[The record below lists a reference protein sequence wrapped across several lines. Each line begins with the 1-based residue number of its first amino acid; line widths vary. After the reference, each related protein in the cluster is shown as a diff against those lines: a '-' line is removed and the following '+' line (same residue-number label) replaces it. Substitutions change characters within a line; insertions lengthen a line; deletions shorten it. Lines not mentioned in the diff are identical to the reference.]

1 MKATII
7 GAGNTGLAMAAHLA
21 FAGNDVYIYDN
32 DPDTVDLLEESKSIR
47 CSGVLQGSVSIRG
60 ATGDISL
67 AVEDSDMII
76 IMTPAF
82 AHKELAILLGKN
94 LKREIP
100 IILSPGRTC
109 GAIEF
114 QHYFSLQNNTLQPSI
129 SETQTVIHTARRYT
143 ANSVHVIAIK
153 DSVYLATLEARQSKE
168 VLAALPEGI
177 RAHFSPAKSIIQ
189 TSVGNTGMILH
200 CAPLLLN
207 SGWTESPNFG
217 FKHYWD
223 GISPRIAGFLE
234 KIDHERV
241 EVSKALGCELI
252 STTEWLRRSYH
263 SEGSNLFEC
272 IRDTPAYEA
281 IDAPETLDHRY
292 IFEDVPCGL
301 VPLEALG
308 RLMDID
314 MKNTALTIDLAS
326 ALMEV
331 DFRETG
337 RNLKDFDL
345 KRFFSTLLERSN
357 NEIR

>member
-1 MKATII
+1 MKTTII

-21 FAGNDVYIYDN
+21 FAGNEVYIYDHN
-32 DPDTVDLLEESKSIR
+32 PNTVDLLQESKSIR
-47 CSGVLQGSVSIRG
+47 CSGALQGNVSISG
-60 ATGDISL
+60 ASRDIGL
-67 AVEDSDMII
+67 AIKDSDLII

-82 AHKELAILLGKN
+82 AHKELALLLAKE
-94 LKREIP
+94 LKKEIP

-114 QHYFSLQNNTLQPSI
+114 QHYFNLQNNTLQPSI
-129 SETQTVIHTARRYT
+129 SESQTVIHTARRYT

-153 DSVYLATLEARQSKE
+153 DSVYLATLEPNKSQD
-168 VLAALPEGI
+168 VLASLPEAI
-177 RAHFSPAKSIIQ
+177 RSHFSPAKSVIQ
-189 TSVGNTGMILH
+189 TSIGNTGMILH

-223 GISPRIAGFLE
+223 GISPRIARFLE
-234 KIDHERV
+234 QIDRERV
-241 EVSKALGCELI
+241 EVSKALGCEVI
-252 STTEWLRRSYH
+252 STVEWLKRSYH
-263 SEGSNLFEC
+263 SYGNNLYEC
-272 IRDTPAYEA
+272 VHNTPAYEA
-281 IDAPETLDHRY
+281 IDAPETLEHRY

-308 RLMDID
+308 KLMDID
-314 MKNTALTIDLAS
+314 MKNTALIIDLAS
-326 ALMEV
+326 ALMET

-337 RNLKDFDL
+337 RNLKNFDL

-357 NEIR
+357 NESR

>member
-1 MKATII
+1 MKTTII

-21 FAGNDVYIYDN
+21 FAGNEVHIYDHN
-32 DPDTVDLLEESKSIR
+32 QKSVDLLQETKSIR
-47 CSGVLQGSVSIRG
+47 CSGVLLESAAIAG
-60 ATGDISL
+60 ATTDIAL
-67 AVEDSDMII
+67 AVDDTDLII

-82 AHKELAILLGKN
+82 AHKELAILLGQK
-94 LKREIP
+94 LKREVP

-114 QHYFSLQNNTLQPSI
+114 QHYFDLQNNSI
-129 SETQTVIHTARRYT
+129 HPIIAETQTVIHTARRYT

-153 DSVYLATLEARQSKE
+153 DSVYLATLEASQSKK
-168 VLAALPEGI
+168 VLSDLPDVI
-177 RAHFSPAKSIIQ
+177 RGHFSPGRSIIQ
-189 TSVGNTGMILH
+189 TSIGNTGMILH

-207 SGWTESPNFG
+207 SGWTESPEFG

-223 GISPRIAGFLE
+223 GISPRIAKFLE

-241 EVSKALGCELI
+241 EVSKALGCEVI
-252 STTEWLRRSYH
+252 STMEWLSRSYH
-263 SEGSNLFEC
+263 SKGKNLYERV
-272 IRDTPAYEA
+272 RDTPAYEA

-308 RLMDID
+308 KLLDID
-314 MKNTALTIDLAS
+314 MKHTGLVIDLAS
-326 ALMEV
+326 TLTEV

-337 RNLKDFDL
+337 RNLKDFNL
-345 KRFFSTLLERSN
+345 GKFFPTLSERN
-357 NEIR
+357 VNESR

>member
-1 MKATII
+1 MKTTII

-21 FAGNDVYIYDN
+21 FAGNEVCIYGRN
-32 DPDTVDLLEESKSIR
+32 PDTVDLLQESKSIH
-47 CSGVLQGSVSIRG
+47 CSGVLQGNISISG
-60 ATGDISL
+60 ATRDIAL
-67 AVEDSDMII
+67 ALEDSDLII

-82 AHKELAILLGKN
+82 AHKELALLLGKN
-94 LKREIP
+94 MKKEIP

-114 QHYFSLQNNTLQPSI
+114 QHYFSLQNKTLQPSI
-129 SETQTVIHTARRYT
+129 SESQTVIHTARRYT

-153 DSVYLATLEARQSKE
+153 DSVYLATLEPYKSRE

-177 RAHFSPAKSIIQ
+177 RSHFSPAKSIIQ
-189 TSVGNTGMILH
+189 TSIGNTGMILH

-223 GISPRIAGFLE
+223 GISPRIAVFLE
-234 KIDHERV
+234 KIDQERV
-241 EVSKALGCELI
+241 EVSQALGCEVV
-252 STTEWLRRSYH
+252 STMEWLRRSYH
-263 SEGSNLFEC
+263 SEGNNLYEC
-272 IRDTPAYEA
+272 IHDTPAYEA

-314 MKNTALTIDLAS
+314 MKNTSLIIDLAS

-337 RNLKDFDL
+337 RNLKNFDL
-345 KRFFSTLLERSN
+345 QGFFSTLLERSN
-357 NEIR
+357 NESR